1 MGIEDPD
8 ADVVEQLTPI
18 EDDDDAVEDPSG
30 LPLEADPADVAEQR
44 QVVPVEDPSE
54 LPLEADPADVAE
66 QRQVVPE
73 YDDEP
78 R

>member
-1 MGIEDPD
+1 MEGERMGIEDPD

-18 EDDDDAVEDPSG
+18 EDDDDS
-30 LPLEADPADVAEQR
+30 
-44 QVVPVEDPSE
+44 VEDPSE

-66 QRQVVPE
+66 QREVVPE

>member
-8 ADVVEQLTPI
+8 ADVAEQLQPVD
-18 EDDDDAVEDPSG
+18 DDDDADIVEDPGS

-44 QVVPVEDPSE
+44 E
-54 LPLEADPADVAE
+54 
-66 QRQVVPE
+66 VVPE
-73 YDDEP
+73 DDDEV

>member
-8 ADVVEQLTPI
+8 GDVAEQQRPAGTEERDEP
-18 EDDDDAVEDPSG
+18 AGDPGG

-44 QVVPVEDPSE
+44 EVVP
-54 LPLEADPADVAE
+54 
-66 QRQVVPE
+66 Q
-73 YDDEP
+73 DDDDA

>member
-8 ADVVEQLTPI
+8 ADVAEQLQPVN
-18 EDDDDAVEDPSG
+18 DDDGADIVEDPGS

-44 QVVPVEDPSE
+44 E
-54 LPLEADPADVAE
+54 
-66 QRQVVPE
+66 VVPE
-73 YDDEP
+73 DDEEVM

>member
-8 ADVVEQLTPI
+8 ADVAEQLQAI
-18 EDDDDAVEDPSG
+18 DDDIDPLTDPNG

-44 QVVPVEDPSE
+44 EVVPQD
-54 LPLEADPADVAE
+54 
-66 QRQVVPE
+66 
-73 YDDEP
+73 DDEA

>member
-8 ADVVEQLTPI
+8 TDVAEQLRPV
-18 EDDDDAVEDPSG
+18 DDDGSADTVADPDG

-44 QVVPVEDPSE
+44 EI
-54 LPLEADPADVAE
+54 
-66 QRQVVPE
+66 VPE
-73 YDDEP
+73 YDDEA

>member
-44 QVVPVEDPSE
+44 QVVPE
-54 LPLEADPADVAE
+54 
-66 QRQVVPE
+66 
-73 YDDEP
+73 
-78 R
+78 

>member
-8 ADVVEQLTPI
+8 TDVAEQLQVI
-18 EDDDDAVEDPSG
+18 DDDDVTVTDPDG

-44 QVVPVEDPSE
+44 EVVPQD
-54 LPLEADPADVAE
+54 
-66 QRQVVPE
+66 
-73 YDDEP
+73 DDET

>member
-8 ADVVEQLTPI
+8 DDVAEQLRAL
-18 EDDDDAVEDPSG
+18 EDDEHGLAGDPTG

-44 QVVPVEDPSE
+44 E
-54 LPLEADPADVAE
+54 
-66 QRQVVPE
+66 VVPE
-73 YDDEP
+73 YDDED

>member
-8 ADVVEQLTPI
+8 ADVAEQQQTLR
-18 EDDDDAVEDPSG
+18 DDEQDIAGDPSG

-44 QVVPVEDPSE
+44 E
-54 LPLEADPADVAE
+54 
-66 QRQVVPE
+66 VVPE
-73 YDDEP
+73 YDDED

>member
-8 ADVVEQLTPI
+8 ADVAEQQRPTAASEESDEP
-18 EDDDDAVEDPSG
+18 AVDPGG

-44 QVVPVEDPSE
+44 E
-54 LPLEADPADVAE
+54 
-66 QRQVVPE
+66 VVPE
-73 YDDEP
+73 DDEDG